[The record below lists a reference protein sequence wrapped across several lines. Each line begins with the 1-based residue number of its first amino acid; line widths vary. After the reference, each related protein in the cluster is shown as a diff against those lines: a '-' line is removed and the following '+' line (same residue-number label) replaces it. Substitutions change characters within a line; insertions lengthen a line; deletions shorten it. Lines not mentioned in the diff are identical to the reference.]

1 MNSPLLQ
8 THYNQTD
15 IVKEKSQSTKE
26 IEKNV
31 TEIHELY
38 NDVAILVQDQQ
49 TGLDNVEEIVENSD
63 SNIKKGTIE
72 LDKAKNYQN
81 KARKKMCCISFILL
95 LILAAIFIPMFS
107 Q

>member
-1 MNSPLLQ
+1 MNLPLLQ
-8 THYNQTD
+8 THYTKTD
-15 IVKEKSQSTKE
+15 IVKEKSQDTKE

-49 TGLDNVEEIVENSD
+49 TGLDNVEELVDESD
-63 SNIKKGTIE
+63 FTIKKGSAE

-81 KARKKMCCISFILL
+81 KARKKTCCISFIIL
-95 LILAAIFIPMFS
+95 LILATILIPIFS
-107 Q
+107 H